1 MRRPLRSTSATAAMA
16 IALAATGCGTAR
28 VVTHAAPPPPRAA
41 AAAPPGAQC
50 PTSVRLTAGP
60 RVSVGPGVGPLAVH
74 GDTVYAARPAADS
87 VIRVSG
93 ATPTAAHLRG
103 APVSLAVGYGRLWVA
118 LRDAG
123 RVVGLDPE
131 TLAAT
136 KAHTAM
142 LTPVSVAAGPGGVW
156 ALSLDEVAVWRLSP
170 VTGGVQAEVDAPV
183 SAPTSMVMTGQEL
196 WIMGAAN
203 GGVSPVN
210 TAVARV
216 TRVGF
221 DLTGRSVAGLST
233 YGPTMWLGEPGRH
246 DLLRVVLS
254 NIAVT
259 ELPAP
264 DGMAPIATAA
274 AACGV
279 WVADASGTLAYI
291 STDTGRPLAAP
302 LHVGRAVA
310 SLAASGSSV
319 WVSDPAD
326 GRLVRVT
333 AQPAG

>member
-1 MRRPLRSTSATAAMA
+1 MA
-16 IALAATGCGTAR
+16 LALAATGCGTAR
-28 VVTHAAPPPPRAA
+28 VVTRTAPGPGAA
-41 AAAPPGAQC
+41 AAAFPGAQC
-50 PTSVRLTAGP
+50 PKSVRLSATP
-60 RVSVGPGVGPLAVH
+60 PVSVGSGVGPLAVD
-74 GDTVYAARPAADS
+74 GDTVYAGRPAADS
-87 VIRVSG
+87 VVRVSG
-93 ATPTAAHLRG
+93 GTPTAAHLRG

-136 KAHTAM
+136 KAHTTM

-156 ALSLDEVAVWRLSP
+156 ALSLDEAAVWRLSP
-170 VTGGVQAEVDAPV
+170 VTGGVESEVDSPV

-210 TAVARV
+210 AAVARV

-233 YGPTMWLGEPGRH
+233 YGPTMWLSEPGRH
-246 DLLRVVLS
+246 DLVRVVLS
-254 NIAVT
+254 DIAVT

-264 DGMAPIATAA
+264 GGMSPIATAA

-279 WVADASGTLAYI
+279 WVADASGTVAYI
-291 STDTGRPLAAP
+291 STDTGMPLAAP
-302 LHVGRAVA
+302 LRVGRSVA

-319 WVSDPAD
+319 WVSDPVD
-326 GRLVRVT
+326 GRLIRIS
-333 AQPAG
+333 AESAR